1 MRASVLLVPLVP
13 LALCVACQQELD
25 VPAAAPACDPKV
37 MRCVFTPPPA
47 MGTDGNAGGDSAV
60 GEETATFSGS
70 ILAFDDDY
78 FDKGAV
84 FTGMAK
90 VSATGESGARV
101 TTDYD
106 GTTFQLNKVLKDSG
120 NWFFVEPAEG
130 SGMLPTL
137 MPLDTRTA
145 KADTL
150 TVGVVN
156 GVDVDS
162 IFSFLNTERSAE
174 RAQVVLS
181 VVDGSLRS
189 VPGVKG
195 TLTAEVTAYR
205 AAGGWIGDDV
215 TDNSGMIFF
224 GNVQAGSA
232 LSTISIS
239 LSGPV
244 TTRVDIKVTAGAV
257 TVVSA
262 IVNP

>member
-1 MRASVLLVPLVP
+1 MRASVLLVPLLS
-13 LALCVACQQELD
+13 LALCSACQQELD
-25 VPAAAPACDPKV
+25 VPAAAPACDPAV
-37 MRCVFTPPPA
+37 TRCVFTPPPA
-47 MGTDGNAGGDSAV
+47 MGSDGNAGGDSSV
-60 GEETATFSGS
+60 GEETATFAGS
-70 ILAFDDDY
+70 VLAFDDDY

-84 FTGMAK
+84 FTDMAK

-101 TTDYD
+101 TTNYD
-106 GTTFQLNKVLKDSG
+106 GTTFQLNKVLKDSE
-120 NWFFVEPAEG
+120 NWFFVEPAAG

-156 GVDVDS
+156 GVDVDR
-162 IFSFLNTERSAE
+162 IFSFLNTERSVE

-189 VPGVKG
+189 VPGVQG

-215 TDNSGMIFF
+215 TDDSGMIFF
-224 GNVQAGSA
+224 GNVRAGSA
-232 LSTISIS
+232 LSSVSIS
-239 LSGPV
+239 LSGAV
-244 TTRVDIKVTAGAV
+244 TTRVDVKVIAGAV
-257 TVVSA
+257 TVISAVVS
-262 IVNP
+262 P

>member
-1 MRASVLLVPLVP
+1 
-13 LALCVACQQELD
+13 
-25 VPAAAPACDPKV
+25 
-37 MRCVFTPPPA
+37 
-47 MGTDGNAGGDSAV
+47 MGIDDGNEGGANGG
-60 GEETATFSGS
+60 GEETASFSGS
-70 ILAFDDDY
+70 VLAFDDDY
-78 FDKGAV
+78 FDKGAA

-101 TTDYD
+101 TGTYD
-106 GTTFQLNKVLKDSG
+106 GTTFELTQVLKNSG
-120 NWFFVEPAEG
+120 NWFFVEPAAG

-145 KADTL
+145 KADML
-150 TVGVVN
+150 TVGVAN
-156 GVDVDS
+156 GADVDS
-162 IFSFLNTERSAE
+162 IFSFLNTERSVE
-174 RAQVVLS
+174 RAQVVLT

-189 VPGVKG
+189 VPGVTG
-195 TLTAEVTAYR
+195 TLTSEVTAYR
-205 AAGGWIGDDV
+205 AAGGWIGDEL

-232 LSTISIS
+232 LSSVSIS

-244 TTRVDIKVTAGAV
+244 TTRVDVKVVAGAV

>member
-1 MRASVLLVPLVP
+1 MRASVLFVP
-13 LALCVACQQELD
+13 LAPLAVCLACQQELD
-25 VPAAAPACDPKV
+25 VPAAAPACDPAV
-37 MRCVFTPPPA
+37 MKCVFTPPPA
-47 MGTDGNAGGDSAV
+47 MGSEGNSGGDSSG

-70 ILAFDDDY
+70 VLAFDDDY
-78 FDKGAV
+78 FDKGGV

-106 GTTFQLNKVLKDSG
+106 GTSFQLNKVLKDSG
-120 NWFFVEPAEG
+120 NWFFVEPAAG

-137 MPLDTRTA
+137 MPLDTRAA
-145 KADTL
+145 KADAL

-162 IFSFLNTERSAE
+162 IFSFLNTERSVE
-174 RAQVVLS
+174 RAQVVMT
-181 VVDGSLRS
+181 VVDRSLRS

-195 TLTAEVTAYR
+195 TITAEVTAYR
-205 AAGGWIGDDV
+205 AAGGWIGDEI
-215 TDNSGMIFF
+215 TDDSGMIFF

-232 LSTISIS
+232 LSTASIS
-239 LSGPV
+239 LTGAV
-244 TTRVDIKVTAGAV
+244 TARVDVKLVAGAV

>member
-1 MRASVLLVPLVP
+1 
-13 LALCVACQQELD
+13 
-25 VPAAAPACDPKV
+25 
-37 MRCVFTPPPA
+37 
-47 MGTDGNAGGDSAV
+47 MGIDDGNEGGANGG
-60 GEETATFSGS
+60 GEETASFSGS
-70 ILAFDDDY
+70 VLAFDDDY
-78 FDKGAV
+78 FDKGAA

-101 TTDYD
+101 TGTYD
-106 GTTFQLNKVLKDSG
+106 GTTFELTQVLKNSG
-120 NWFFVEPAEG
+120 NWFFVEPAAG

-145 KADTL
+145 KADML
-150 TVGVVN
+150 TVGVAN
-156 GVDVDS
+156 GADVDS
-162 IFSFLNTERSAE
+162 IFSFLNTERSVE
-174 RAQVVLS
+174 RAQVVLT

-189 VPGVKG
+189 VPGVTG
-195 TLTAEVTAYR
+195 TLASEVTAYR
-205 AAGGWIGDDV
+205 AAGGWIGDEL

-232 LSTISIS
+232 LSSVSIS

-244 TTRVDIKVTAGAV
+244 TTRVDVKVVAGAV